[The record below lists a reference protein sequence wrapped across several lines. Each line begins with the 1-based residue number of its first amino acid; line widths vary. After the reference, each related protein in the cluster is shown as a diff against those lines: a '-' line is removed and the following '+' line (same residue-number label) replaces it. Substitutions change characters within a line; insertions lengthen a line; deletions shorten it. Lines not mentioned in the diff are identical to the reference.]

1 MTRMQIL
8 LAEKEVKALRRV
20 SEQSGKS
27 YSMLVRE
34 AIDNVYLSRF
44 TEDEISGMA
53 KEAKQGKGVRKFQK
67 LQDARRHLW
76 SL

>member
-8 LAEKEVKALRRV
+8 LADKEVKALRRV
-20 SEQSGKS
+20 AAQSGKS

-34 AIDNVYLSRF
+34 AIDNAYLSRF
-44 TEDEISGMA
+44 TDDEIAGMA
-53 KEAKQGKGVRKFQK
+53 KEAKRGKGVRRFQR

>member
-8 LAEKEVKALRRV
+8 LADKEVRALRR
-20 SEQSGKS
+20 EAAQSGKS

-44 TEDEISGMA
+44 SDSEIAGMA
-53 KEAKQGKGVRKFQK
+53 SEAKQGRGVRRFKN

>member
-8 LAEKEVKALRRV
+8 LAAKEVKALRRV
-20 SEQSGKS
+20 AAESGKS
-27 YSMLVRE
+27 YSLLVRE
-34 AIDNVYLSRF
+34 AIYNVYLSRF
-44 TEDEISGMA
+44 TDNEIAGMA
-53 KEAKQGKGVRKFQK
+53 TEAKQGKAVRRFKS